1 MGEDRFGYIAF
12 GKDELY
18 ARGALFSAL
27 RLLHYTPGARIS
39 VLTDRPGVFDGY
51 PIEAIELTAK
61 EMTEMSFG
69 DRYLFG
75 IKAAGIIELLR
86 RCDRLFFMDTDIYPV
101 GNVSR
106 CFGKISASHSIMRKC
121 EGTPK
126 AAAYQ
131 AIADK
136 GFLLG
141 DQRLSGREPMWNS
154 GVVGVHN
161 SNLPALAEAY
171 QAIEQMIGVVRAH
184 TSEQFCIGVALSQ
197 HGRSISG
204 HWLPLRNYNTR
215 GRKLFARQ
223 RIEAFFERAN
233 HLTVSQQIESAAR
246 YRVWRAPLDLLMQR
260 DIWHF

>member
-1 MGEDRFGYIAF
+1 MGMDGFGYIAF

-27 RLLHYTPGARIS
+27 RLLHHCPDAKIT
-39 VLTDRPGVFDGY
+39 VLTDRPAVFDGY
-51 PIEAIELTAK
+51 PIEAIELTAEK
-61 EMTEMSFG
+61 MTEMSFG
-69 DRYLFG
+69 NRYKFG

-86 RCDRLFFMDTDIYPV
+86 RCDRLFFMDTDLYPV

-233 HLTVSQQIESAAR
+233 HLTVSQQIESAGR
-246 YRVWRAPLDLLMQR
+246 YRVWRAPLDLLMLR

>member
-1 MGEDRFGYIAF
+1 MGMGGFGYIAF

-27 RLLHYTPGARIS
+27 RLLHFVPKARIS
-39 VLTDRPGVFDGY
+39 VLTDRPSVFDGY
-51 PIEAIELTAK
+51 PIEAIELTTK
-61 EMTEMSFG
+61 QMTEMSFG
-69 DRYLFG
+69 DRYMFG
-75 IKAAGIIELLR
+75 IKAAGIIALLQ

-101 GNVSR
+101 GNISR
-106 CFGKISASHSIMRKC
+106 CFGQISPSHSIMRKC
-121 EGTPK
+121 EGAK
-126 AAAYQ
+126 AAYR

-141 DQRLSGREPMWNS
+141 GQRLSGREPMWNS
-154 GVVGVHN
+154 GVIGVDQ
-161 SNLPALAEAY
+161 SNLPALTDAY
-171 QAIEQMIGVVRAH
+171 QAIEQMIGVVEAH
-184 TSEQFCIGVALSQ
+184 TAEQFCIGVALSQ

-223 RIEAFFERAN
+223 RLEAFFERVN
-233 HLTVSQQIESAAR
+233 HLPVSQQIESAAK
-246 YRVWRAPLDLLMQR
+246 YRVWRAPLDLWMQR

>member
-61 EMTEMSFG
+61 DMADMSFG
-69 DRYLFG
+69 DRYMFG
-75 IKAAGIIELLR
+75 IKAAGIIKLLQ
-86 RCDRLFFMDTDIYPV
+86 RCERLFVLDTDIYPV
-101 GNVSR
+101 GDISG
-106 CFGKISASHSIMRKC
+106 CFRRISPTTSIMYKR
-121 EGTPK
+121 EGRPK
-126 AAAYQ
+126 QEYRGLRGKG
-131 AIADK
+131 IALQ
-136 GFLLG
+136 GQEITG
-141 DQRLSGREPMWNS
+141 DETMWAS
-154 GVVGVHN
+154 GVLGVHHDNIPALERAYSTVMKVRDFVGVHT
-161 SNLPALAEAY
+161 P
-171 QAIEQMIGVVRAH
+171 
-184 TSEQFCIGVALSQ
+184 EQFCTGIALSQ
-197 HGRSISG
+197 EGRSITP
-204 HWLPLRNYNTR
+204 HHLPIRNYTTR

-223 RIEAFFERAN
+223 RIDAFFEQTSS
-233 HLTVSQQIESAAR
+233 LGVSEQIEQAGR

>member
-27 RLLHYTPGARIS
+27 RLLHYTPGAKIS
-39 VLTDRPGVFDGY
+39 VLTDRPSVFDGY

-75 IKAAGIIELLR
+75 IKAAGIIKLLR

-161 SNLPALAEAY
+161 SNLPALADAY

-233 HLTVSQQIESAAR
+233 RLTVSQQIESAAK